1 MNPILWSLMEGKQMA
16 EDSRFVLLMLAV
28 VVWVLYLA
36 LRKGPE
42 RRIPLPS
49 YEEEVQIQTIHEMH
63 S

>member
-1 MNPILWSLMEGKQMA
+1 MEGKQMA